1 MSSPGRVRTRRSS
14 SGNGPSVTDSR
25 GRSRGKVVSQS
36 QRESS
41 DLLKLPLVL
50 KSEVCLTAIKLKNG
64 QSVEGVSSKTPHYRT
79 CDCVSAGSRSGSPG
93 RLLTATYGR
102 IPRPT
107 MGSIAANS
115 AAPGLTDKSLARGH
129 RSQGC
134 SRETSPS
141 RSGAGEA
148 SAPAGPAAA
157 PLDLC

>member
-1 MSSPGRVRTRRSS
+1 ML
-14 SGNGPSVTDSR
+14 
-25 GRSRGKVVSQS
+25 SQ
-36 QRESS
+36 
-41 DLLKLPLVL
+41 
-50 KSEVCLTAIKLKNG
+50 TAIKLKNG
-64 QSVEGVSSKTPHYRT
+64 QSVEGVSSKMPHYRT
-79 CDCVSAGSRSGSPG
+79 SDCVSAGSRSGSPG

-115 AAPGLTDKSLARGH
+115 ATPSLTDKSLARGH

-157 PLDLC
+157 PLDLW